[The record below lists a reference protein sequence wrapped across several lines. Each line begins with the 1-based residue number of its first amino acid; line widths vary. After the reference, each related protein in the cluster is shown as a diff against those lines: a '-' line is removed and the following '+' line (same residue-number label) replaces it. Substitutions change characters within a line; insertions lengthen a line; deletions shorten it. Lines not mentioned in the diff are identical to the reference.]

1 MKFLRKTLIAGV
13 MLFSAITPAN
23 AVISNAE
30 YVVTAAGDQ
39 PSTQQEGTVQTRVP
53 KPNVNLGTNDALVS
67 AVVDEIYNATD
78 VSLINYDTSTGIMEF
93 DIVQYNSLNLN
104 DRKDYMKVALPYIKE
119 SSLSPMVKNKLFNFI
134 KNQDTETTQVIAE
147 LDGSSRS
154 NIYEAGRIL
163 RPFDGAISTFF
174 GIITILIFVFMS
186 LSAVLDLVYISIPF
200 FTSMSKNRFARGDNY
215 GGGRPFF
222 VSREAYEAVEAE
234 EANPQENTAV
244 WLYFKKRFVIMFV
257 MGLIM
262 LYFMNGEIIYF
273 IIFVIEAFRPLWEQ
287 LKF

>member
-1 MKFLRKTLIAGV
+1 MKFLRTALIAGV
-13 MLFSAITPAN
+13 MLSGAITPAN
-23 AVISNAE
+23 AVITAPE

-39 PSTQQEGTVQTRVP
+39 TTTLPEGTVQTRVP

-67 AVVDEIYNATD
+67 AVADEIYNATE
-78 VSLINYDTSTGIMEF
+78 VSLISYDASTGIMEF

-119 SSLSPMVKNKLFNFI
+119 SSLSPMVKNKFFNFI

-147 LDGSSRS
+147 LEGSSRS

-163 RPFDGAISTFF
+163 RPFDGVISTFF
-174 GIITILIFVFMS
+174 GLITVMIFIFMA
-186 LSAVLDLVYISIPF
+186 LSAVLDMVYISIPF
-200 FTSMSKNRFARGDNY
+200 FTSMSKNKFVRGDKT

-222 VSREAYEAVEAE
+222 VSREAYESVEAE
-234 EANPQENTAV
+234 EANPQENTAI
-244 WLYFKKRFVIMFV
+244 WLYFKERFVIMFV
-257 MGLIM
+257 LGLIM

-287 LKF
+287 FQF